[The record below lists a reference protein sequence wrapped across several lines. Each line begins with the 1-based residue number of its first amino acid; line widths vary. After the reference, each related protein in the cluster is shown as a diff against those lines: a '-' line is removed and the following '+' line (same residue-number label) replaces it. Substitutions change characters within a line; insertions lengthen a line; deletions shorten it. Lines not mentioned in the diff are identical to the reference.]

1 MSYNGSGTF
10 VINSAGMPLV
20 PFARNLSATINS
32 LTADLAIGLST
43 AITKDGQTT
52 TTALITFAAG
62 ISSTLV
68 TDATSISTGSLLTSG
83 GLGVTKAA
91 WIGGLINVAGAATL
105 QSTLAVTGT
114 STMAAIN
121 ASGVLGITTNNIYM
135 TQKDSGGTQRAI
147 MGLGNDNN
155 LYIGDLAGFSG
166 GIKFGA
172 NGLYAMTLSSAGN
185 LSMTG
190 TLGVTGAIS
199 GTTGT
204 FTKAAAGDVLVLTN
218 GGATPKPLYFY
229 SDASTSS
236 IGTSASQ
243 GGSLLAFVSTTS
255 AQLNISG
262 GAVQTW
268 TTAGTSVTGTL
279 GVTGV
284 ATLGAGAILNTP
296 ASGNLSTCTADGTDQ
311 VGFKNIPQNSQSASY
326 TLVLAD
332 AGKHIFHPSTD
343 ANARTFTIPS
353 NANVAYPI
361 GTALTFVNMTA
372 AVVTIAITTDT
383 MYLSSTGGT
392 GSRSLAIYGSAT
404 ALKMTTTTWLISG
417 SNLT

>member
-20 PFARNLSATINS
+20 PFQRDLSATFNA
-32 LTADLAIGLST
+32 LTADLATGLST

-62 ISSTLV
+62 ISATLV

-91 WIGGLINVAGAATL
+91 WIGGLMNVAGAATL

-121 ASGVLGITTNNIYM
+121 ASGAFT
-135 TQKDSGGTQRAI
+135 
-147 MGLGNDNN
+147 
-155 LYIGDLAGFSG
+155 
-166 GIKFGA
+166 
-172 NGLYAMTLSSAGN
+172 
-185 LSMTG
+185 
-190 TLGVTGAIS
+190 

-268 TTAGTSVTGTL
+268 TTAATSLTVPLSITAANPGGWATGFRTVVDNNGGEARIYSYGADATTRGSFNFYSLEADGGNNGSVLSIAIGGAVTIPGTL
-279 GVTGV
+279 GVTG
-284 ATLGAGAILNTP
+284 ATTLSAQTTFGERAYLNSTGRISVAGATTIYSIANGG
-296 ASGNLSTCTADGTDQ
+296 AS
-311 VGFKNIPQNSQSASY
+311 VGSSA
-326 TLVLAD
+326 TLVLVNGYLVVTPTNSFID
-332 AGKHIFHPSTD
+332 LVLFMPSGTPSVIS
-343 ANARTFTIPS
+343 AINRGSPAARTYTS
-353 NANVAYPI
+353 SGANLQLAMASGTYNVA
-361 GTALTFVNMTA
+361 N
-372 AVVTIAITTDT
+372 
-383 MYLSSTGGT
+383 
-392 GSRSLAIYGSAT
+392 
-404 ALKMTTTTWLISG
+404 
-417 SNLT
+417 SNTEQAC